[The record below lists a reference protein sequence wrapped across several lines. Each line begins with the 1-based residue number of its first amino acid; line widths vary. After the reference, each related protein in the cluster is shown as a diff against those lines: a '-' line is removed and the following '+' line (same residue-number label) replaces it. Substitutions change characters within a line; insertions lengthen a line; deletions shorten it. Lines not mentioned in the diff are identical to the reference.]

1 MPAFAVDMS
10 GGKYLGQMGRRFE
23 GMVHI
28 RYQLLQTNWI
38 IGYSTMHCVRKILC
52 DVKVCVPSDWL
63 PTFLSLANSSHLAEG
78 LGLDGVDQTR
88 AFRTGEQVGF
98 EV

>member
-1 MPAFAVDMS
+1 MRAWCTS
-10 GGKYLGQMGRRFE
+10 GISFYKQTSLF
-23 GMVHI
+23 I
-28 RYQLLQTNWI
+28 NTDIQLTIL
-38 IGYSTMHCVRKILC
+38 SLKIFIKPLLLC

-63 PTFLSLANSSHLAEG
+63 PTFLSLANSSHLVEG